1 MSPIGASYDKNSQFC
16 ASLVEFGNFALS
28 GTIAIIAV
36 TGRDPAQV
44 IEQTTEFVMRDLLN
58 LHQGT
63 KQHMV
68 TAMAIKGSLILAIEL
83 FIYAMS
89 FVYNRR
95 QFGKIREEIGAG
107 SNTRYG
113 TQTA

>member
-1 MSPIGASYDKNSQFC
+1 MCNLERKCTALIPATIIIFT
-16 ASLVEFGNFALS
+16 LS

-44 IEQTTEFVMRDLLN
+44 IEQTTEFVMGDLLN

-68 TAMAIKGSLILAIEL
+68 TAMAIKGSLILAIGL

-95 QFGKIREEIGAG
+95 QFGKIREEMGTR

-113 TQTA
+113 TQTP